1 MRKEVKRWD
10 ELKALAEAAYERAP
24 FPDMTNLDNH
34 NRKFMAA
41 ANSAVVLELIAELDA
56 LERDAARF
64 RWLNNP
70 ANFHAAVSQQL
81 WLLHGSQEFG
91 ERIDRAIG
99 KGEQP

>member
-1 MRKEVKRWD
+1 MSELMDRAVIGMPYEMAMAD
-10 ELKALAEAAYERAP
+10 ELSRRQFYARAQALLA
-24 FPDMTNLDNH
+24 
-34 NRKFMAA
+34 
-41 ANSAVVLELIAELDA
+41 
-56 LERDAARF
+56 ERDALNKDAERY

-91 ERIDRAIG
+91 ERIDKAIG